1 MTPPTNNASVER
13 QIRIGRQCVWAVA
26 VLFTILFAS
35 QMIAYFSAAAT
46 LRNGSFDLKKAGQ
59 YTLFIETLQ
68 SSPAHPFKIVA
79 KSDGGILDAAGFWG
93 EQTLDING
101 KDYRGV
107 GYFSIPSAGSYS
119 ISTNGQPYLGAA
131 IFMPPLPSF
140 FFVTTCGFIFS
151 TVALIITEVK
161 LMRRARILSRAKSS
175 MAGAETT

>member
-1 MTPPTNNASVER
+1 MTPPTNNASIER

-35 QMIAYFSAAAT
+35 QMIVYFNGAAS
-46 LRNGSFDLKKAGQ
+46 LKNGAFDLKKAGQ

-79 KSDGGILDAAGFWG
+79 KNDGTTLEAAGFWG

-101 KDYRGV
+101 QDYRGV
-107 GYFSIPSAGSYS
+107 GYYAIPSAGSYS
-119 ISTNGQPYLGAA
+119 ISTNSQPYLGAA

-140 FFVTTCGFIFS
+140 FFVVTCGFIFS
-151 TVALIITEVK
+151 TIALVITEVK
-161 LMRRARILSRAKSS
+161 LMRRARILNRGKSS
-175 MAGAETT
+175 MPNGATA